1 MEKKAFFIETDKESP
16 LRRVLKRGKFWALIA
31 CGLLV
36 AVFEAIDGNWLCVIW
51 VIIAASYSFFA
62 DLFKEYADDFYELS
76 VEVLEEQEILRE
88 ALKEK
93 DNTIAELQA
102 ENISLR
108 FGKTSKQ

>member
-1 MEKKAFFIETDKESP
+1 MEKKAFLTEIDKESP
-16 LRRVLKRGKFWALIA
+16 LRRVFKRGRFWALIA
-31 CGLLV
+31 CDLLV
-36 AVFEAIDGNWLCVIW
+36 AVFAAIDGNWLCVLW
-51 VIIAASYSFFA
+51 VIIAASYRFFA

-76 VEVLEEQEILRE
+76 VEVLEDQEVLRE